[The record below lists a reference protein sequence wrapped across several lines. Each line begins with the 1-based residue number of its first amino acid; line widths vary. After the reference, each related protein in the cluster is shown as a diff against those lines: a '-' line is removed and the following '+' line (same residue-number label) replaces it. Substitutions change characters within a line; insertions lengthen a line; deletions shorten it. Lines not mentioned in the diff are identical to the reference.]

1 MYAKTRVEKNH
12 IAYELPIVIDARM
25 KPGYPDELFPR
36 EDIVKLVDRRWK
48 EYFPHSL

>member
-1 MYAKTRVEKNH
+1 MYAQSSVNHHH

-36 EDIVKLVDRRWK
+36 EDIVELVDKRWK
-48 EYFPHSL
+48 EYFA